1 MNRRKTSGTPAVKRR
16 GELLKNL
23 VIVLLFICAVFLGWQ
38 SRLFG
43 NAPEDV
49 GSLTELLQ
57 ELSGKTAGSG
67 QDDSPRA
74 AEPAKPVAIAVTGG
88 DGGHYGVR
96 YDMRELDQ
104 MYRSTALF
112 FSQAL
117 GTAQPVRKTD
127 GAAWRSA
134 LKSPGVYYE
143 YASPVKLFILGRWLG
158 ADVSGTWG
166 GIPVRMLCVTEAG
179 DETKLFFRNDAT
191 GEYYEA
197 EAAVRGDIGIA
208 ADDYGSN
215 GAVFAFEI
223 VPGSKAPGM
232 LLLPDTPGYP
242 QIEASN
248 PLSDKTKRDKVLL
261 NLGVSDL
268 GHSFKSGDTEK
279 FVGEDFNLDISS
291 NGVVSYRRTA
301 EAGAS
306 YNPPDEADAILMA
319 YLAVSAQLGNYCG
332 DAAVYYHSSSAL
344 PGGGYR
350 VLFRYIVAGGAV
362 WLYRDGYAASVTVK
376 GGEISAMTLC
386 FRSYT
391 VSNTI
396 TSLLP
401 EIQAAAAADRD
412 YMLGY
417 HDNGSGPL
425 LPEWVKL
432 PLG

>member
-1 MNRRKTSGTPAVKRR
+1 MNGRKTGGEPAVKSRA
-16 GELLKNL
+16 ELFINL

-43 NAPEDV
+43 NAPAGA

-57 ELSGKTAGSG
+57 EFSGGTAGSG
-67 QDDSPRA
+67 QDDTPRA
-74 AEPAKPVAIAVTGG
+74 AEPAKPVAIALTGG
-88 DGGHYGVR
+88 AGGHYGVR

-104 MYRSTALF
+104 LYRNTALF

-117 GTAQPVRKTD
+117 GTAQPVAKTNE
-127 GAAWRSA
+127 AAWRSA
-134 LKSPGVYYE
+134 LRSPGVYYE

-158 ADVSGTWG
+158 TDVSGTLG
-166 GIPVRMLCVTEAG
+166 NIAVRMLCVTETEDA
-179 DETKLFFRNDAT
+179 TRLFFRNEAT
-191 GEYYEA
+191 GEYYA
-197 EAAVRGDIGIA
+197 ADTAVRGHIRDT
-208 ADDYGSN
+208 ADDYEPN
-215 GAVFAFEI
+215 GAVFAFEK
-223 VPGSKAPGM
+223 VPDSKVPGM
-232 LLLPDTPGYP
+232 LLLPDTAGYP
-242 QIEASN
+242 QVEASN
-248 PLSDKTKRDKVLL
+248 PLSDKTKRDRVLL
-261 NLGVSDL
+261 SLGVSDL

-279 FVGEDFNLDISS
+279 FVGEDFNLDVSS

-301 EAGAS
+301 EAEAP
-306 YNPPDEADAILMA
+306 YNPQDEADTIYIA
-319 YLAVSAQLGNYCG
+319 YQAVSAYLGNYCG
-332 DAAVYYHSSSAL
+332 DATVYYDSSSAL

-350 VLFRYIVAGGAV
+350 VLFRYFVAGGAV
-362 WLYRDGYAASVTVK
+362 WLNRDGYAASVTVR
-376 GGEISAMTLC
+376 GGGISAMTLC

-391 VSNTI
+391 VLNAV

-417 HDNGSGPL
+417 NDNGSGLL